1 MSVTYADMRSKLLT
15 LDQARTVLARTEPM
29 TPVPFTVGD
38 AVRFRAEPG
47 WNHGIKAHDDNAPVG
62 VYVSVGIGTWA
73 TEYKLTKATVEEV
86 GLSFGMPRAYTQ
98 DCPAE
103 LLVPHLNYWMREG
116 LLTLPRKK
124 KDYQF
129 LISDGHAVAFS
140 RQGIRPF
147 SNLALLEQAVA
158 GIGAH
163 FDTDDILVDY
173 KMAHSLRHTSVR
185 LVLPGEGFTMPG
197 TGPADEWSYGLNIK
211 SSLLGLSQ
219 TTLEGYLFR
228 WVCTNGQ
235 IDAHTRSGVFTRR
248 KDATDDEVNAWA
260 RQAVDEVFAD
270 LTRRSADQLAALTK
284 ITVEGNVS
292 DTLRD
297 IFEHYRIP
305 IHHRSKIIK
314 LIEEHDGE
322 ITMYV
327 IMNAITQIA
336 NDSDLEASAVDS
348 LMRVGGDLPY
358 TARDRCGTDN
368 PCGRLLHSH

>member
-1 MSVTYADMRSKLLT
+1 MRSKMLT
-15 LDQARTVLARTEPM
+15 LDQARDVLARTEPM

-38 AVRFRAEPG
+38 AIRFRAEPG
-47 WNHGIKAHDDNAPVG
+47 WNHGIKAHADNAPVG
-62 VYVSVGIGTWA
+62 VYASIGIGTWA
-73 TEYKLTKATVEEV
+73 KEYKLTKATVEEV
-86 GLSFGMPRAYTQ
+86 GLAFGMPRAYTL

-129 LISDGHAVAFS
+129 LISDGTAIAFGK
-140 RQGIRPF
+140 QGIKPF
-147 SNLALLEQAVA
+147 SNLALLDQAVA
-158 GIGAH
+158 GIGQH
-163 FDTDDILVDY
+163 FATEDILVDY
-173 KMAHSLRHTSVR
+173 KLSHTLRSTSVR
-185 LVLPGEGFTMPG
+185 LVLPGEGFVLPG
-197 TGPADEWSYGLNIK
+197 STLDDQWSYGINIK
-211 SSLLGLSQ
+211 NSLLGTSQ

-235 IDAHTRSGVFTRR
+235 IDARSRSGVFTRR

-270 LTRRSADQLAALTK
+270 LTRRSADQLESLMRMG
-284 ITVEGNVS
+284 VEGNVS

-305 IHHRSKIIK
+305 IHHRAKIIK

-358 TARDRCGTDN
+358 TAAERCDSDS
-368 PCGRLLHSH
+368 PCGRLLHRH